1 MIRRVSLF
9 ISSFVVLACAG
20 SAQAAQ
26 FPGSGTGAIPDAGT
40 TGTYGAPLTISFTVS
55 GLASPVTSVGLRATM
70 SHTWIDDLDVELFA
84 PGGAPSLKIFSR
96 VGNTTASPPG
106 NATANTGCQTD
117 LGGTYNFADGQTGS
131 FWAGAGFVTA
141 QTECLDASGITVPA
155 GGYRTSAP
163 GGVGSTGQATSLN
176 AIFGGLSAAQAN
188 GTWTLVARDR
198 GLQDEGDISAATLFI
213 NESLPVS
220 LQRFSV
226 D

>member
-1 MIRRVSLF
+1 MIRRASFFIFSFVSL
-9 ISSFVVLACAG
+9 ACG
-20 SAQAAQ
+20 GAQAAQ
-26 FPGSGTGAIPDAGT
+26 FAGTGTGPIPDAGT
-40 TGTYGAPLTISFTVS
+40 TGTYGTPLTVSFTVS
-55 GLASPVTSVGLRATM
+55 GLSGPVTSVGLRAAM

-106 NATANTGCQTD
+106 SATANTGCQTD
-117 LGGTYNFADGQTGS
+117 LGGTYDFADGQSGS
-131 FWAGAGFVTA
+131 FWAGAGFLTS
-141 QTECLDASGITVPA
+141 QSECLDASGITVPS

-198 GLQDEGDISAATLFI
+198 GLQDEGDISSATLFI